1 MVHYFYDLLRFLL
14 KIGQKSPL
22 EEVSQASDFF
32 IALNFIQ
39 IVTTPN
45 PSLDSEFMQ

>member
-14 KIGQKSPL
+14 KIQKSPL
-22 EEVSQASDFF
+22 KEVSQASDFF